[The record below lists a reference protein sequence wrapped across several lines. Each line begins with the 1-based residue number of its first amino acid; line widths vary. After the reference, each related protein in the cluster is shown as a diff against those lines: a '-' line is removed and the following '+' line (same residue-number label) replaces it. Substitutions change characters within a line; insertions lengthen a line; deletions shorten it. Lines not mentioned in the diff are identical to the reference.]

1 MRRPADGPARPS
13 QPAPRLSALDQ
24 PVRPVSVSRAELE
37 QLVTAAPWEDYL
49 FTAKGERIPKEVT
62 DEDL

>member
-1 MRRPADGPARPS
+1 MRHAANGTGRPS
-13 QPAPRLSALDQ
+13 QPAPRPSAVDQ
-24 PVRPVSVSRAELE
+24 PARPVSVSRAELE
-37 QLVTAAPWEDYL
+37 QLATAAPWEDYL